1 MSAWEYV
8 NHLENEKKTKLAEMA
23 EKQKIIE
30 AEEQHKVNEK
40 KKMDIQ
46 DQITE
51 CDRLEHAQILEQN
64 SARELISEA
73 SKKLSE
79 ALQGSKSNL
88 QGAKVAQLMLDTGT
102 VKLNEAAKQ
111 LSEITERKQ
120 KLLQKCSNSN
130 KLRLLILQ
138 QGSECDS
145 TKKTRLGTQAHNASG
160 CGRPCPCEPQAQLAV
175 VAVLFR

>member
-1 MSAWEYV
+1 
-8 NHLENEKKTKLAEMA
+8 MA

-46 DQITE
+46 DQVTE

-120 KLLQKCSNSN
+120 KLLSKMF
-130 KLRLLILQ
+130 KLKQAKTADPPARKRMRL
-138 QGSECDS
+138 
-145 TKKTRLGTQAHNASG
+145 N
-160 CGRPCPCEPQAQLAV
+160 
-175 VAVLFR
+175 